1 MLRLFS
7 WIAQRYSFV
16 CSFVALESCIEVS
29 EDGWSPGNLAVPVE
43 VVITS
48 VVVFL
53 LSVSAAVIML
63 SCYSNACSWLLSL
76 LQVHSIV
83 FFSAVWNHDVSVFIQ
98 WDLAIDGSICVLRSY
113 FILPG
118 SGQWNC
124 SKEMLSARWVVLVF

>member
-1 MLRLFS
+1 MLCLFS

-16 CSFVALESCIEVS
+16 CSFVALKSYIEVS
-29 EDGWSPGNLAVPVE
+29 EDGWSPGNLAIPVE
-43 VVITS
+43 VTITS

-53 LSVSAAVIML
+53 LSAVVIML

-76 LQVHSIV
+76 LQVHSTV
-83 FFSAVWNHDVSVFIQ
+83 FFRAFWNHDVSVFIQ

-113 FILPG
+113 FISPG

-124 SKEMLSARWVVLVF
+124 IKETLSGRWVVLVF